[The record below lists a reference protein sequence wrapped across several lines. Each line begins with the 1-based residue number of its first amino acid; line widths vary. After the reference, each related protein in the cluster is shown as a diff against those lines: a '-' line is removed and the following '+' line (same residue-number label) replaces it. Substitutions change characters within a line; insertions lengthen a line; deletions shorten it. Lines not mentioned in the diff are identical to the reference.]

1 MAIINAEDQADF
13 EAVVAAKP
21 PHNRSLH
28 GLSRPAISL
37 IVPTRNEAANV
48 VPLLERCRRT
58 MKGVPSEIIFVDDSD
73 DATDSTIRDA
83 RIATIDPMFD
93 VRSRHR
99 EPGRRSGGLGGAVVA
114 GLKIAR
120 GRWICVLDGD
130 LQHPPEVIRELMD
143 KARGDDY
150 DLVIASRYCTGGD
163 GDGLSSPL
171 RSMGSKLAGRIA
183 TTMFSSALDGVTDPM
198 SGFFLLRRAA
208 IDPEKLQPEGYKVL
222 LEIVV
227 RNPGLRISEVGFH
240 FAPRQ
245 EGDSKASVIEGARYL
260 RHAARL
266 RTAAGKGP
274 SPVRSMHSYD
284 IHGILRVESEGVL
297 PELEWFAVRS
307 LDRPADITVRI
318 GRLPTTPPASGLS
331 SSGPRHLRYS
341 ETPNNRG
348 FAADL
353 VATPDH
359 VEVTATPLIARSPH
373 VLYTNL
379 VEPILRWRFVERGY
393 ALTHGACVV
402 DDGRAYLITARTDT
416 GKTTTMLKLLDAHPL
431 AFVSDDLTILSPHGD
446 VLPYPKP
453 LTISQHTLHAVT
465 RARLGRRER
474 FFLPLQSRVHSRS
487 GRRFA
492 FLLTRT
498 GIPVA
503 TTNTLVQLVIPPPK
517 YAVERLVPGV
527 AIASGGSL
535 QAMFVI
541 QRGGVGEEALLPDD
555 ALDILLRNCE
565 DAYGFPPYHNLEA
578 FLLGSTGHDLRAEER
593 QIMAAALDG
602 HSSTLLRST
611 TLDWATRIPEK
622 IFGVVETDIPLQIDL
637 RTPGGSVNGASVTA
651 NEQPVP
657 VVTGSD

>member
-1 MAIINAEDQADF
+1 MAITNAEDQAEF
-13 EAVVAAKP
+13 EAIVTAKP
-21 PHNRSLH
+21 SHN
-28 GLSRPAISL
+28 LSRPTISL
-37 IVPTRNEAANV
+37 IVPTRNEAPNV
-48 VPLLERCRRT
+48 VPLLERCRESLT
-58 MKGVPSEIIFVDDSD
+58 GVPCEVIFVDDSD
-73 DATDSTIRDA
+73 DATESVIRDA
-83 RIATIDPMFD
+83 RIAIIDPMFD
-93 VRSRHR
+93 VRSLHR
-99 EPGRRSGGLGGAVVA
+99 EAGNRAGGLGGAVVA
-114 GLKIAR
+114 GLKLAR

-130 LQHPPEVIRELMD
+130 LQHPPEVIPMLMD
-143 KARGDDY
+143 RARDEES
-150 DLVIASRYCTGGD
+150 DLVVASRYCDGGD
-163 GDGLSSPL
+163 GGGLSSPL
-171 RSMGSKLAGRIA
+171 RAIGSKFAGRLA
-183 TTMFSSALDGVTDPM
+183 TTMFSNALNGVTDPM
-198 SGFFLLRRAA
+198 SGFFLFRRDAV
-208 IDPEKLQPEGYKVL
+208 DPDLLQPEGYKVL

-227 RNPGLRISEVGFH
+227 RTPALRISEVGFH

-245 EGDSKASVIEGARYL
+245 EGDSKASVIEGTRYL

-266 RTAAGKGP
+266 RGSSKDSL
-274 SPVRSMHSYD
+274 SPRVMRFYD
-284 IHGILRVESEGVL
+284 IHGIIRVESEGVL
-297 PELEWFAVRS
+297 PELEWFSVRS

-318 GRLPTTPPASGLS
+318 GHLPATPPTSGPS

-341 ETPNNRG
+341 ETRGNRG

-353 VATPDH
+353 ITTPEH

-379 VEPILRWRFVERGY
+379 VEPILRWRFVEKGY

-402 DDGRAYLITARTDT
+402 DDGRAFLITARTDT
-416 GKTTTMLKLLDAHPL
+416 GKTTTMLKLLDAYPL
-431 AFVSDDLTILSPHGD
+431 AFIADDLTILTPQGD

-453 LTISQHTLHAVT
+453 LTISQHTLHAVK
-465 RARLGRRER
+465 RARLGRWEQ

-535 QAMFVI
+535 QGMFVI
-541 QRGGVGEEALLPDD
+541 QRGGEGEEALLPED

-565 DAYGFPPYHNLEA
+565 DAYGFPPYYDLEA

-593 QIMAAALDG
+593 QIMAAALEG
-602 HSSTLLRST
+602 HPSTLLRST

-622 IFGVVETDIPLQIDL
+622 IRGHKETGTPLQIDL
-637 RTPGGSVNGASVTA
+637 REVVDSVNESMTVA
-651 NEQPVP
+651 
-657 VVTGSD
+657 TGSD

>member
-1 MAIINAEDQADF
+1 VATLNAVDQVGF
-13 EAVVAAKP
+13 EEVVTGQT
-21 PHNRSLH
+21 LH
-28 GLSRPAISL
+28 DLPRPSITL
-37 IVPTRNEAANV
+37 IVPTRNEAANIM
-48 VPLLERCRRT
+48 PLLERCRRT
-58 MKGVPSEIIFVDDSD
+58 LAGVPSEVIFVDDSD
-73 DATDSTIRDA
+73 DATEATIRDA
-83 RIATIDPMFD
+83 RVAIIDPMFD
-93 VRSRHR
+93 VWSLHR
-99 EPGRRSGGLGGAVVA
+99 APDERSGGLGGAVVA
-114 GLKIAR
+114 GLKLAR
-120 GRWICVLDGD
+120 GRWVCVLDGD

-143 KARGDDY
+143 EARDAES
-150 DLVIASRYCTGGD
+150 DLVIASRYCDGGD
-163 GDGLSSPL
+163 GSGLSSSL
-171 RSMGSKLAGRIA
+171 RGVGSKVAGRIA
-183 TTMFSSALDGVTDPM
+183 TTMFSSALDGITDPM
-198 SGFFLLRRAA
+198 SGFFLFRRDAV
-208 IDPEKLQPEGYKVL
+208 DPEILEPEGYKVL

-227 RNPGLRISEVGFH
+227 RTPSLRISEVGFH

-245 EGDSKASVIEGARYL
+245 EGDSKASVVEGTRFL

-266 RTAAGKGP
+266 RTSGRRTPTA
-274 SPVRSMHSYD
+274 RTMYHYD
-284 IHGILRVESEGVL
+284 IHGIIRVESEGVL
-297 PELEWFAVRS
+297 PELEWFCVRA
-307 LDRPADITVRI
+307 LDRPADITVRV
-318 GRLPTTPPASGLS
+318 GHLPRTPPRPGLS
-331 SSGPRHLRYS
+331 SSGPRHLRYQ
-341 ETPNNRG
+341 EIRGNRG

-353 VATPDH
+353 TVTPDL
-359 VEVTATPLIARSPH
+359 VEVTATPIIAKSPH

-431 AFVSDDLTILSPHGD
+431 AFIADDLTILTPQGD

-465 RARLGRRER
+465 RARLGRWEQI
-474 FFLPLQSRVHSRS
+474 FLPLQSRVHSRS

-527 AIASGGSL
+527 AIAPSGSL
-535 QAMFVI
+535 QGMFVI
-541 QRGGVGEEALLPDD
+541 QRGGEGEETLEPDE

-565 DAYGFPPYHNLEA
+565 DAYGFPPYHDLEA

-593 QIMAAALDG
+593 QIMASALSG
-602 HSSTLLRST
+602 HPSTLLRST

-622 IFGVVETDIPLQIDL
+622 INGFQHVDTPSLIDL
-637 RTPGGSVNGASVTA
+637 RVSDRAAERATAPVDVPLPVT
-651 NEQPVP
+651 
-657 VVTGSD
+657 TSRD

>member
-1 MAIINAEDQADF
+1 MGITNTQDQADLDSIGR
-13 EAVVAAKP
+13 VQLRHSV
-21 PHNRSLH
+21 
-28 GLSRPAISL
+28 SRPEVSL
-37 IVPTRNEAANV
+37 IIPTRNEAANV
-48 VPLLERCRRT
+48 APLLDRCRRA
-58 MKGVPSEIIFVDDSD
+58 MAGVASEVIFVDDSD
-73 DATDSTIRDA
+73 DDTDSTIREA
-83 RIATIDPMFD
+83 RISIIDPTFD
-93 VRSRHR
+93 VRSLHR
-99 EPGRRSGGLGGAVVA
+99 EPTQRSGGLGGAVVA

-120 GRWICVLDGD
+120 GQWICVLDGD
-130 LQHPPEVIRELMD
+130 LQHPPETIPALMD
-143 KARGDDY
+143 KVRGDDH
-150 DLVIASRYCTGGD
+150 DLVIASRYCAGGD
-163 GDGLSSPL
+163 TGGLSSPL
-171 RSMGSKLAGRIA
+171 RTVGSKFASRIA
-183 TTMFSSALDGVTDPM
+183 TTIFSGALDGVTDPM
-198 SGFFLLRRAA
+198 SGFFLLRRRSV
-208 IDPEKLQPEGYKVL
+208 DPEILRPDGYKVL
-222 LEIVV
+222 LEIIV
-227 RNPGLRISEVGFH
+227 RTPDLRITEVGFH

-245 EGDSKASVIEGARYL
+245 EGDSKASVAEGTRFL

-266 RTAAGKGP
+266 RSAKAKAQMP
-274 SPVRSMHSYD
+274 ARPMHYYD
-284 IHGILRVESEGVL
+284 IHGIIRVESEGVL
-297 PELEWFAVRS
+297 PELEWFSVRS

-318 GRLPTTPPASGLS
+318 APLPSTPPPSGLS

-341 ETPNNRG
+341 ETRRNRG

-359 VEVTATPLIARSPH
+359 IDVTATPLIAKSPH

-402 DDGRAYLITARTDT
+402 DDGRAFLITARTDT

-431 AFVSDDLTILSPHGD
+431 AFIADDLTILTPQGE

-453 LTISQHTLHAVT
+453 LTISQHTLHAVN
-465 RARLGRRER
+465 RARLGRWEQ

-517 YAVERLVPGV
+517 YAVERLIPGV
-527 AIASGGSL
+527 AIARGGSL
-535 QAMFVI
+535 RGMFVI
-541 QRGGVGEEALLPDD
+541 QRGGEGEEALLPED

-565 DAYGFPPYHNLEA
+565 DAYGFPPYHDLEA

-602 HSSTLLRST
+602 HTSTLLRST
-611 TLDWATRIPEK
+611 TLDWAIRIPEK
-622 IFGVVETDIPLQIDL
+622 IHAHRQNDVATPINL
-637 RTPGGSVNGASVTA
+637 RAVRQPVNGVSATADDVMSV
-651 NEQPVP
+651 
-657 VVTGSD
+657 VVGRD